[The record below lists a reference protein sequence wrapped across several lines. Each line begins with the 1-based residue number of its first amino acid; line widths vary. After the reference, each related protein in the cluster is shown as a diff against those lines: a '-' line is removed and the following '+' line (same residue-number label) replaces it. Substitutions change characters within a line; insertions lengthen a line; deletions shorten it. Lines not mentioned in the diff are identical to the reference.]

1 MNKSFEK
8 VSDSTPKIS
17 GYQKACILLSEIGSE
32 NNLLRQQIVDIL
44 KLSPKEVKKMNHA
57 FKTLGVFNT
66 KNKKVVLRENIVLQ
80 EAIDYGVKKGIF
92 IPVEHP
98 GLADGT
104 SKIREMVNQNPDS
117 IAQLIGTWLDE

>member
-32 NNLLRQQIVDIL
+32 NNLLRQQIVDLL

-80 EAIDYGVKKGIF
+80 EAIDYGVKKRLFYTG
-92 IPVEHP
+92 
-98 GLADGT
+98 GT
-104 SKIREMVNQNPDS
+104 SWTCRRHFKNPRNGKSESEFNCTADRNL
-117 IAQLIGTWLDE
+117 AR

>member
-1 MNKSFEK
+1 M
-8 VSDSTPKIS
+8 D
-17 GYQKACILLSEIGSE
+17 L
-32 NNLLRQQIVDIL
+32 L

-92 IPVEHP
+92 TPVEHP

-104 SKIREMVNQNPDS
+104 AKIREMVNQNPNS